1 MIQRF
6 RTSRRSAGF
15 TLVELLVVVAI
26 IALLIGVL
34 LPALAGARSSGFQ
47 MKGAANQKQM
57 VLGIHRWSNEN
68 DQQIPG
74 TNTSG
79 RSLEPPTTDAEDSK
93 NKLSR
98 SADRPTQNFD
108 WLSPA
113 IGTDSLPEPRAL
125 RFIRI
130 WEEFGD
136 PTMTERLNVSSIE
149 NANTELTKALEA
161 SGGMPMPSILMPVS
175 WQVAG
180 NTPGTDRVVQRAAD
194 AAVAQLPTTWFPR
207 ISNIGGES
215 RKVAIADGAFLP
227 STSGDQVMLNGAIW
241 ADPTQQDEYGAFCST
256 TPIKKDSM
264 NYNQSSVDVSLAY
277 RHRDKINAGFWDGH
291 AATLTIRESQNPNL
305 WYPKGTVLGSGSNLT
320 ETALQFMKAND
331 KIQ

>member
-1 MIQRF
+1 MIQSF
-6 RTSRRSAGF
+6 RTTRRSAGF

-57 VLGIHRWSNEN
+57 VLGLHRWANEN
-68 DQQIPG
+68 DMQIPG

-79 RSLEPPTTDAEDSK
+79 RSLQNLDSEDST

-130 WEEFGD
+130 WQDFGD
-136 PTMTERLNVSSIE
+136 PTSTDVLPTSSIT
-149 NANTELTKALEA
+149 NANTALVAALDQA
-161 SGGMPMPSILMPVS
+161 SGMPMPSILMPAS
-175 WQVAG
+175 WQWAG
-180 NTPGTDRVVQRAAD
+180 DTPGTDRVVQRATEAS
-194 AAVAQLPTTWFPR
+194 VAKLPTTWFPR
-207 ISNIGGES
+207 MTNIGAES
-215 RKVAIADGAFLP
+215 RKVAIADGTFMPKSPGSAV
-227 STSGDQVMLNGAIW
+227 TINGDIW
-241 ADPTQQDEYGAFCST
+241 ADPKQADEYGAFCST
-256 TPIKKDSM
+256 TPIRKDSI
-264 NYNQSSVDVSLAY
+264 NYNQKSVDVEMAY
-277 RHRDKINAGFWDGH
+277 RHRNKMNAGFWDGH
-291 AATLTIRESQNPNL
+291 SEPLSIRASQDPNL
-305 WYPKGTVLGSGSNLT
+305 WYPKGTILGSSGVLT